1 MTLNKLTN
9 KQKALIGAGVALVIL
24 AGIVFLALRH
34 QGPVTETV
42 RYRSGPGAF
51 ELTYRRGPEGY
62 VLRESALETSDVVK
76 EVSWISSADAALPQ
90 PQGGEGPKAIR
101 ATVYRNDEAL
111 TLERWL
117 EKNGAARF
125 GPIAGRPAES
135 VASGVRMLAFRS
147 QGLWQ
152 QETFLFAR
160 GGRIIAFTVDFD
172 SDRDRIKTDFGA
184 MLQTLQFN

>member
-1 MTLNKLTN
+1 MKNLSN

-24 AGIVFLALRH
+24 ASIVFLALRN

-62 VLRESALETSDVVK
+62 VLRESALETSEIVK
-76 EVSWISSADAALPQ
+76 EISWISSADAALQ
-90 PQGGEGPKAIR
+90 GSQGGEGPKTIR

-135 VASGVRMLAFRS
+135 VAAGVRMLAFRS

-172 SDRDRIKTDFGA
+172 SDRDRIKEDFGA

>member
-1 MTLNKLTN
+1 MDKLSN
-9 KQKALIGAGVALVIL
+9 KQKILIGAGVLVIV
-24 AGIVFLALRH
+24 AATFGFLAFRNA
-34 QGPVTETV
+34 GPVTETV

-51 ELTYRRGPEGY
+51 ELAYKRGPDGY
-62 VLRESALETSDVVK
+62 VLRESVLETSEVVK
-76 EVSWISSADAALPQ
+76 EVTWVPSADANLP
-90 PQGGEGPKAIR
+90 PQAGEEPKVIR
-101 ATVYRNDEAL
+101 VTVYRNDEAL

-117 EKNGAARF
+117 EKNSAARF

-160 GGRIIAFTVDFD
+160 GGRVIAFTVDFD
-172 SDRDRIKTDFGA
+172 SERDQIKTDFGT